1 MQCPLSLRVVS
12 LALLTLALSIVA
24 ADAQEAF
31 GGNGDLPPAPQPLY
45 EAATPNEDP
54 VIFGEPRQRYE
65 LEAQFANY
73 APKLSETSAP
83 AAEPCPCPK
92 CKKKPKPTPNPYK
105 TLFYDN
111 NFNYLEN
118 PCNTQHN
125 IGDFMKRRHLGRSV
139 VFDVGGEYRFRH
151 ENLNRLSRHDDY
163 LLHRTRI
170 YGNVQVSDW
179 FRIYME
185 AIDAV
190 TNYEDAP
197 VGPVDENR
205 FDALNL
211 FGDIK
216 FLDNCQGDLWFRGG
230 RQELLY
236 GAQRLV
242 SPLNWGNTRRTFD
255 GFKLYWRGKDWNV
268 DGFWTRPVSIW
279 QHLPP
284 VNTKFDNPTGSQE
297 FAGVYITRQGL
308 KNANLEFFFLRYA
321 DALPM
326 PPVSPVNFNYNT
338 LGMRIK
344 KSKNDWHYEFEGGW
358 QGGRYGALFHSA
370 GYATIGGGR
379 TFKCLPMDPVL
390 WVYYDWASGDNNPND
405 GINTTFNQNFP
416 LGHKYFGWMDLV
428 GRQNIRDFNIR
439 LTMSPHKKV
448 KWIVWWHLF
457 HLDQARDALYNPL
470 SVPIRRDP
478 TGAAGTYVG
487 QELDMLVKFQLRQRT
502 SLTFGYCHLFGGS
515 FLANTGGIG
524 GQDFYYSELVQRF

>member
-1 MQCPLSLRVVS
+1 MHYPASLRVVS
-12 LALLTLALSIVA
+12 LAFLTLTLSIVA
-24 ADAQEAF
+24 ADAQDAL
-31 GGNGDLPPAPQPLY
+31 GGSGSLPPAPLPSA
-45 EAATPNEDP
+45 EAVTANEDLLT
-54 VIFGEPRQRYE
+54 FNEPGQRSD
-65 LEAQFANY
+65 LGAQFVSF
-73 APKLSETSAP
+73 APKLSETPAP
-83 AAEPCPCPK
+83 VAKSCTK
-92 CKKKPKPTPNPYK
+92 CKKKSKPVPNPYK
-105 TLFYDN
+105 GEFYDN

-139 VFDVGGEYRFRH
+139 VFDVGGEYRLRH
-151 ENLNRLSRHDDY
+151 AYEDILQRRNDY

-170 YGNVQVSDW
+170 YGNVQAGDW
-179 FRIYME
+179 FRFYIE

-190 TNYEDAP
+190 TNYEDKP
-197 VGPVDENR
+197 VRPIDENR

-211 FGDIK
+211 FGDLK
-216 FLDNCQGDLWFRGG
+216 FLTNECGDLWFRGG

-255 GFKLYWRGKDWNV
+255 GFKLYWRGTDWNV
-268 DGFWTRPVSIW
+268 DGFWTRPVSVW

-284 VNTKFDNPTGSQE
+284 VNTKFDHPTGSQE
-297 FAGVYITRQGL
+297 FAGLYITRQGL

-326 PPVSPVNFNYNT
+326 PPVSAVNFNYNT
-338 LGMRIK
+338 LGMRVA
-344 KSKNDWHYEFEGGW
+344 KSVNGWHYEFEGGW
-358 QGGRYGALFHSA
+358 QGGKDGALFHSA

-379 TFKCLPMDPVL
+379 TFKSLPMDPVL

-405 GINTTFNQNFP
+405 GLNTTFNQNFP
-416 LGHKYFGWMDLV
+416 LGHKYFGWMDLI

-487 QELDMLVKFQLRQRT
+487 QELDMLVKLQLRQRT
-502 SLTFGYCHLFGGS
+502 SLTFGYCRLFGGS

-524 GQDFYYSELVQRF
+524 GQDFYFSELTQRF